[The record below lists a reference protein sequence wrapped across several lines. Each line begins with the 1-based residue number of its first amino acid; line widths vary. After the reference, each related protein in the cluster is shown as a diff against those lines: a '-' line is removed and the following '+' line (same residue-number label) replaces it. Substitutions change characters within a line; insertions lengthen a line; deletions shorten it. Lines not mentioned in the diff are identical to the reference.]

1 MRRGIR
7 VVLLKSL
14 SFRNLG
20 MYLRLI
26 EHVVLHLYICR
37 QVQQLDDFD
46 TDPLYYLLI
55 PSIAIPNRY
64 LVAIVPN

>member
-1 MRRGIR
+1 
-7 VVLLKSL
+7 
-14 SFRNLG
+14 

-26 EHVVLHLYICR
+26 EHIVLHLYISR

-55 PSIAIPNRY
+55 PSVAIPNRN
-64 LVAIVPN
+64 LVTIVSN